1 MVALVR
7 MAPLKILDI
16 CGNKIKTNTIHTSIT
31 VPLIFCK
38 DSLARL
44 WYDSTIEKTK
54 YIVQFSTQ
62 KTDLESWL
70 KLYI

>member
-16 CGNKIKTNTIHTSIT
+16 CGNKIKTNTTPKS

-38 DSLARL
+38 HLLALL
-44 WYDSTIEKTK
+44 WYVSTIEKTK

-62 KTDLESWL
+62 KTDLVSWL